1 MKTSHSKPM
10 LTQGLANLLSTKL
23 HTARIPII
31 QCLTH
36 NKRAHWTPL
45 PRPRLAFTQYLHQD
59 RILHTYLMVRI
70 RISKNQSSR
79 KWTMSI
85 KRFRNQKDM
94 RQISLPYKRLP
105 TCERSFLK
113 TFLSAG
119 NVACVFKQVKIIEN
133 TWMSTSLTR
142 SINSTKPNSKE
153 SSRNKA
159 RQSCST

>member
-10 LTQGLANLLSTKL
+10 LTQGLENFLSMKR

-45 PRPRLAFTQYLHQD
+45 PRPRLAFTQYLHHD

-70 RISKNQSSR
+70 QINQNRSSH

-85 KRFRNQKDM
+85 KRFLNQKDM
-94 RQISLPYKRLP
+94 RQISLRYKRLP
-105 TCERSFLK
+105 NCERSFLK

-119 NVACVFKQVKIIEN
+119 NVDCVFKQVKITEN

-142 SINSTKPNSKE
+142 SIKSTKLNSKAR
-153 SSRNKA
+153 SRNKA
-159 RQSCST
+159 R